1 MSLRWPSFRF
11 RFANVVVSCK
21 LALISGDTLLQVP
34 SAEPKLVSRAQIR
47 TGRAGA
53 ERGFRSEN
61 EENFLERQS
70 DRAPANQM
78 DLLENTEVTD
88 SERY

>member
-1 MSLRWPSFRF
+1 M
-11 RFANVVVSCK
+11 
-21 LALISGDTLLQVP
+21 P
-34 SAEPKLVSRAQIR
+34 SAEPKLVTKLSRAQNR
-47 TGRAGA
+47 TGGAGA
-53 ERGFRSEN
+53 ERGLRREN

-78 DLLENTEVTD
+78 DLLENTEVKD